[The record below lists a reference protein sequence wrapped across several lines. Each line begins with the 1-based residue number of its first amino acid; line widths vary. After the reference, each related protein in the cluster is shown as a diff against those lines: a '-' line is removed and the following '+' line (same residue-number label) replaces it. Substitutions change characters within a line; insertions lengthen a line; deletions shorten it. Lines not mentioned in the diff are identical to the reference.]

1 MDERSDKLEAGEILP
16 EKAALPET
24 QDGEARNPVPAFS
37 ASPGE
42 LAAAAL
48 LYPLAYLYIHV
59 FWYGSSHLY
68 SRVFLALFVLGFVL
82 LGELL
87 HRRTA
92 RPWESWIWLGCL
104 VVVLGAYLSGRC
116 RVWEDAAVLFL
127 HIFGVWWLLAR
138 SGTLAEGESGT
149 FLPLDAMNGFLFYP
163 FRYFFLRFRVLWF
176 FLTRPLRKWSRGS
189 SGTLGWSL
197 AALFVGGW
205 LLYQAAKLLAEADV
219 GFSALF
225 TGLLDRLTLDWSLL
239 LSTDQ
244 GLILLLSFPVGAY
257 LFGLLAGTDRVDR
270 DVLRKLTSDWRHS
283 LEALRRVPGT
293 VWAALTGLFCLLY
306 LLFFAVQFSYLF
318 GGFVGRLPEGFI
330 VSEYARQGF
339 FELCRVMAVNFVLLW
354 LSGHS
359 VRKGERG
366 ERAVKLLSLLL
377 LGESLLLA
385 AVAFS
390 KLYLYI
396 SCFGFTPRRLQS
408 TWLVCLLA
416 FGCLCW
422 AVSLWKGK
430 KTFRVWMFFGAVS
443 LSLLCLY

>member
-1 MDERSDKLEAGEILP
+1 M
-16 EKAALPET
+16 
-24 QDGEARNPVPAFS
+24 
-37 ASPGE
+37 
-42 LAAAAL
+42 
-48 LYPLAYLYIHV
+48 
-59 FWYGSSHLY
+59 
-68 SRVFLALFVLGFVL
+68 
-82 LGELL
+82 
-87 HRRTA
+87 
-92 RPWESWIWLGCL
+92 
-104 VVVLGAYLSGRC
+104 
-116 RVWEDAAVLFL
+116 LFL